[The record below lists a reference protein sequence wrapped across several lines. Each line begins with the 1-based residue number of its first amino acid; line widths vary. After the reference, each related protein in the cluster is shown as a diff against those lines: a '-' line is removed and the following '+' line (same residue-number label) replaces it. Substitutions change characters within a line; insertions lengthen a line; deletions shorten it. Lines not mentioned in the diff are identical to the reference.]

1 MAEAH
6 SLPEVVLQIAA
17 KNILNVKVVLQ
28 VATACENVYS
38 PINRWKSVCFGP
50 DTRLYFWPLNW
61 KTPNSCIKTHTVK

>member
-28 VATACENVYS
+28 VATACENEYS
-38 PINRWKSVCFGP
+38 PINR
-50 DTRLYFWPLNW
+50 
-61 KTPNSCIKTHTVK
+61 